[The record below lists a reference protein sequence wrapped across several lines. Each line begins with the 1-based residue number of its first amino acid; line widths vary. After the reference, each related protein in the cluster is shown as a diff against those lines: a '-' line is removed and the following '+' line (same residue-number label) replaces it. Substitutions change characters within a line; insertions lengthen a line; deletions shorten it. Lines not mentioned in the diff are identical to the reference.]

1 MKLSPTLAIKSGAW
15 LAAALATAALLTPDR
30 ALADKPLW
38 EAGIGIGAVTFP
50 DYRGAAHQTGYVLPT
65 PYFVYRGE
73 IFKADRNGLRGVL
86 FDSDRVRLNLSLAA
100 SLPVS
105 SEKSDAR
112 RGMPDLK
119 PTVEFGPSLE
129 ISLWQSADSRRKL
142 DLRLPA
148 RAAFTIERSPRYIG
162 LIASP
167 NLNLDLQDPFG
178 ARGWNL
184 GFLAGPIL
192 ADRRQHGYF
201 YDVAPRYATDARP
214 QYRASGGYSGAQF
227 ISAVSKRFDKY
238 WVGAFLRYDNLS
250 GATFTSSP
258 LVEKKTAWAGGFAI
272 SWILGESATRV
283 PDDDG
288 LR

>member
-1 MKLSPTLAIKSGAW
+1 MKLYPTSALRNGAIDCALVAVLALSLASP
-15 LAAALATAALLTPDR
+15 

-50 DYRGAAHQTGYVLPT
+50 DYRGASHQTGYVVPA

-73 IFKADRNGLRGVL
+73 FFKADRNGLRGVL
-86 FDSDRVRLNLSLAA
+86 FDSDRVRLNMSLAA

-105 SEKSDAR
+105 SDKSDAR

-119 PTVEFGPSLE
+119 PTIEFGPSLE
-129 ISLWQSADSRRKL
+129 INLWQSADSRRKL

-148 RAAFTIERSPRYIG
+148 RAAFTVERSPRYVG
-162 LIASP
+162 VIASP
-167 NLNLDLQDPFG
+167 NLNLDLLDPFG

-184 GFLAGPIL
+184 GLLAGPIF

-201 YDVAPRYATDARP
+201 YDVAPRHATDARP
-214 QYRASGGYSGAQF
+214 EYRASGGYSGAQF

-238 WVGAFLRYDNLS
+238 WVGAFVRYDNLS
-250 GATFTSSP
+250 GATFVASP
-258 LVEKKTAWAGGFAI
+258 LVEKKSAWAGGFAI

-283 PDDDG
+283 ADDD
-288 LR
+288 RSR